1 MSWQGS
7 TVIEVNDWVPN
18 TLTASGYSQDWL
30 RGDEVSERD
39 QAHPHEGLRLADKSG
54 WIAVG
59 QTISEN
65 PGRVNILQL
74 KKSKIYVSIV
84 FIYLMNIMIT

>member
-1 MSWQGS
+1 MYSEYVQS
-7 TVIEVNDWVPN
+7 I
-18 TLTASGYSQDWL
+18 LTATGYSQDWL

-54 WIAVG
+54 WVAVG

-65 PGRVNILQL
+65 PGRVHTKKNLQL
-74 KKSKIYVSIV
+74 
-84 FIYLMNIMIT
+84 

>member
-1 MSWQGS
+1 MQNLPLCLNRDLQSLKYLNNWAP
-7 TVIEVNDWVPN
+7 II
-18 TLTASGYSQDWL
+18 LTASGYSQDWL
-30 RGDEVSERD
+30 RGDEVSDRD

-65 PGRVNILQL
+65 PARVYISQL
-74 KKSKIYVSIV
+74 
-84 FIYLMNIMIT
+84 